1 MGKEA
6 LAESVRSCE
15 SPTPAGTLGAVAAA
29 PRVTPCPPR
38 VPPSLHGAV
47 TAGPWPGGGGRR
59 RPCRD
64 RLLPARPCRA
74 RGGRLYSTP
83 VPPHVWA
90 PAAAAARRLLR
101 AQPGKNNNNK
111 KKRHTHTK
119 KNILSALEA
128 SVRAP
133 SALLARATSFRETPA
148 QPPGAGSGP
157 PCAVPHGD
165 APKPSSLGA
174 VPSWSGSVAAG
185 GSACPAGRGPRLQ
198 SCCVS
203 RDCNLLP
210 RINALFFWGGVSKWL
225 IPCRRFWWGRSSG

>member
-90 PAAAAARRLLR
+90 PAAAAVRRLLR

-111 KKRHTHTK
+111 KKRHTHKK

-128 SVRAP
+128 SARAP

-157 PCAVPHGD
+157 PVCCAPWGCPKTLVPWG
-165 APKPSSLGA
+165 
-174 VPSWSGSVAAG
+174 
-185 GSACPAGRGPRLQ
+185 CPQLEWLCG
-198 SCCVS
+198 C
-203 RDCNLLP
+203 
-210 RINALFFWGGVSKWL
+210 GGVSL
-225 IPCRRFWWGRSSG
+225 PCGEGASSPKLLRFRGM

>member
-111 KKRHTHTK
+111 KKGTHTQK
-119 KNILSALEA
+119 KTSYLRWRHRRGHRARCSPVPRASGKRQRRPRGQDPAPPVCCAPWGCPKTLVPWGCPQLEW
-128 SVRAP
+128 
-133 SALLARATSFRETPA
+133 LC
-148 QPPGAGSGP
+148 G
-157 PCAVPHGD
+157 C
-165 APKPSSLGA
+165 
-174 VPSWSGSVAAG
+174 
-185 GSACPAGRGPRLQ
+185 
-198 SCCVS
+198 
-203 RDCNLLP
+203 
-210 RINALFFWGGVSKWL
+210 GGVSL
-225 IPCRRFWWGRSSG
+225 PCGEGASSPKLLRFRGM